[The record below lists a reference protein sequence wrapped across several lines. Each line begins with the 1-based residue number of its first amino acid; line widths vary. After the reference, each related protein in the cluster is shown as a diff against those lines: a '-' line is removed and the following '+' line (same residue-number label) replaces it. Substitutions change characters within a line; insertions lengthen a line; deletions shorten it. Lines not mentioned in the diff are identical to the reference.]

1 MTRKQTFL
9 ALFVFAAVVS
19 LFLLA
24 VILKI
29 DSHLEESK
37 LAIITLEKQIDK
49 LRNENQELKKSVA
62 KLNYTT
68 DSINKDIDT
77 TQELQRKQAQVIVE
91 LRKGRRK

>member
-1 MTRKQTFL
+1 M

-77 TQELQRKQAQVIVE
+77 TQELQRKQAQVILE